1 MTKQEKDKILQK
13 MWDELYHEEDKYE
26 RKIQED
32 DNEVNIDDWPLYRL
46 WLQLGHAIGIKVIS
60 EWNEDENNSN
70 CL

>member
-1 MTKQEKDKILQK
+1 MTKQEKDRLLQA
-13 MWDELYHEEDKYE
+13 MWNELYYEEDELE

-32 DNEVNIDDWPLYRL
+32 SEVSINDWPLYRL